1 VTGGQDASR
10 AQPGGRQVIAG
21 QQADLAQA
29 GVPQAR
35 VGEVGAELKDA
46 SATRAEVCI
55 VACAEAWRGD
65 GEIAAS
71 PMGLIPTA
79 GARLARATFEPDLLL
94 SDGEARFVTGTW
106 ALGQPPPGP
115 VEGWIP
121 FRSIFDLAWH
131 GSRHVMMSPAQI
143 DRYGNANISAIG
155 DYARPTRQL
164 LGVRGAPGNTVNH
177 PTSYWV
183 PRHAPRVFVP
193 RVDMVCGVGYD
204 RAAIAGTVARA
215 FLDLRR
221 VVTNLAVLDFG
232 GPDHG
237 MRLVSVHPGVTVDD
251 VVASTGFELAIDG
264 EIPETRRPTTAELT
278 LIREVIDP
286 SGLCE
291 RELPG

>member
-1 VTGGQDASR
+1 MQETGLREAGSELIGAAAS
-10 AQPGGRQVIAG
+10 
-21 QQADLAQA
+21 
-29 GVPQAR
+29 
-35 VGEVGAELKDA
+35 
-46 SATRAEVCI
+46 RAEVCI

-71 PMGLIPTA
+71 PMGLVPTA

-94 SDGEARFVTGTW
+94 SDGEARFVAGTW
-106 ALGQPPPGP
+106 ALGEPAPGP

-121 FRSIFDLAWH
+121 FRAVFDLAWH

-143 DRYGNANISAIG
+143 DRHGNANISAIG
-155 DYARPTRQL
+155 DYARPARQL

-183 PRHAPRVFVP
+183 RRHLRRVFVP
-193 RVDMVCGVGYD
+193 RVDMVSGVGYD
-204 RAAIAGTVARA
+204 SAAAAGTVACA

-251 VVASTGFELAIDG
+251 VIAGTGFELAIDG
-264 EIPETRRPTTAELT
+264 DVPDTRQPAAAELA
-278 LIREVIDP
+278 LIRDVIDP

-291 RELPG
+291 RDLRG